1 MSLDLHAG
9 ADVVSRDGHKLGT
22 LSRVVVNKDTLKLT
36 HVVVDT
42 GILRSGKP
50 LWEGGWSLPHDRVV
64 PLAALREAGSDRIE
78 LTMTADEF
86 RDHSVS
92 YDTEVFKPMP
102 DLKPGR
108 LDTSDLQRFVTSLP
122 GEPGPFVITDVM
134 AKATDEVDIKKDS
147 PVWRLNPHEKIGEVE
162 RVIVDEPSRK
172 VTALVIKRG
181 FVFSHEVVLPV
192 RHVVEVVEA
201 LGGIV
206 RIDMDDEALKQLPEF
221 REAEEG

>member
-1 MSLDLHAG
+1 MSLDLHVG
-9 ADVVSRDGHKLGT
+9 ADVVSRDGRKLGT
-22 LSRVVVNKDTLKLT
+22 LSRVVVNKDTLSLT

-64 PLAALREAGSDRIE
+64 PLAALSDVGSDRIE
-78 LTMTADEF
+78 LTMSADEF
-86 RDHSVS
+86 RDYSVN
-92 YDTEVFKPMP
+92 YDTDVFRPIP

-108 LDTSDLQRFVTSLP
+108 LDASDLQRFVTSLP

-134 AKATDEVDIKKDS
+134 AKAPGEVDIKKDS

-172 VTALVIKRG
+172 VTALVIRRG

-192 RHVVEVVEA
+192 HYVVEVIEA

-206 RIDMDDEALKQLPEF
+206 HVDMDDGALKQLAEF

>member
-42 GILRSGKP
+42 GILRSGRP

-86 RDHSVS
+86 RDHSVN

-108 LDTSDLQRFVTSLP
+108 LDSSDLQRFVTSLP

-134 AKATDEVDIKKDS
+134 AKAPDEVDIKKDS

-172 VTALVIKRG
+172 VTALVIRRG
-181 FVFSHEVVLPV
+181 FVFSHEVVLPA
-192 RHVVEVVEA
+192 HYIADVVEVLRGLVF
-201 LGGIV
+201 V
-206 RIDMDDEALKQLPEF
+206 DMKDEEIKGLREFDEAT
-221 REAEEG
+221 EG